1 MPELDWSALRD
12 FLSVAKTGSLSRAA
26 EQLKISQPTLSRRI
40 AALEGQLN
48 TRLFVRTP
56 RGLLLTDDGEA
67 ALEGARRVEQEA
79 LSIER
84 KADAAQQTLTGTVKI
99 SLTEGLGTTWLP
111 KKLAAFHTLQP
122 GLCVEIH
129 VENRAVDLVRR
140 EADIAVR
147 MFRPQQ
153 PDLIAKH
160 VGDVVM
166 GLYATKSYLK
176 KHGRPGKA
184 EDLKR
189 HTLVSFEE
197 SLARTPAVQRL
208 EGLFERDKILHRSN
222 SFLEQYF
229 RMSVESV
236 VEVPNFRDKYSP
248 NGSKTGNMMRPDFKF
263 IVKPGTKSNTPSGP
277 GSRCKLS
284 VSSLKTCKNGLLTN
298 GFATPLTVGSAK
310 NRFSPFPSS

>member
-26 EQLKISQPTLSRRI
+26 EHLKISQPTLSRRI
-40 AALEGQLN
+40 AALEEQLN

-79 LSIER
+79 LAIER
-84 KADAAQQTLTGTVKI
+84 KADAAQQTLTGTVRI
-99 SLTEGLGTTWLP
+99 SLTEGLGAGWLP
-111 KKLAAFHTLQP
+111 QKLAAFHKLQP

-147 MFRPQQ
+147 MFRPKQ

-166 GLYATKSYLK
+166 GLYGAKSYFK
-176 KHGRPGKA
+176 KHGRPERT
-184 EDLKR
+184 EDLKD
-189 HTLVSFEE
+189 HMLVGFEE
-197 SLARTPAVQRL
+197 GLARNPAVQRL
-208 EGLFERDKILHRSN
+208 EEMFMREKIVHRSS
-222 SFLEQYF
+222 SFMGQLTATRAGIGLGVHDCFLADAIPELERLMPRYF
-229 RMSVESV
+229 QHTLEAWLVTHPDVRRSARIRAVYDFISAAFAEDRAVLMGEESAQ
-236 VEVPNFRDKYSP
+236 K
-248 NGSKTGNMMRPDFKF
+248 
-263 IVKPGTKSNTPSGP
+263 
-277 GSRCKLS
+277 
-284 VSSLKTCKNGLLTN
+284 
-298 GFATPLTVGSAK
+298 AA
-310 NRFSPFPSS
+310 

>member
-222 SFLEQYF
+222 SFLGQLAATRAGIGLGVHDCFIAGAIPELERLMPGYF
-229 RMSVESV
+229 HHKLEAWLV
-236 VEVPNFRDKYSP
+236 
-248 NGSKTGNMMRPDFKF
+248 THPDVRRSARIRAVYDF
-263 IVKPGTKSNTPSGP
+263 ISAAFAEDRAV
-277 GSRCKLS
+277 
-284 VSSLKTCKNGLLTN
+284 LL
-298 GFATPLTVGSAK
+298 GEEPAK
-310 NRFSPFPSS
+310 KAA